1 MINTLSDQSATFD
14 AQQAKQLGVLL
25 TDGLTDLGL
34 SYSELQIEQLIAYL
48 SLLYRWNFAYNL
60 TAIKEP
66 EAMLVRHL
74 LDSLAVTGYLRGKR
88 FLDVGTGAGLPGIPL
103 AIVNQDKKFDLLDS
117 NGKKI
122 RFLFQARTQLGLNN
136 IKECQQRV
144 ENLTDQHYEGI
155 LSRAFASLSDM
166 VKSTR
171 HLLASDG
178 RFYALKG
185 KLCEAE
191 LKALP
196 KDYSIELLTEL
207 TIPGL
212 KEQRH
217 LIIIKQRP

>member
-1 MINTLSDQSATFD
+1 M
-14 AQQAKQLGVLL
+14 QLI
-25 TDGLTDLGL
+25 DGL
-34 SYSELQIEQLIAYL
+34 SELDQTYPEHQIEQLISYL
-48 SLLYRWNFAYNL
+48 LLLHRWSRAYNL

-74 LDSLAVTGYLRGKR
+74 LDSIAVTKYLRGLR

-103 AIVNQDKKFDLLDS
+103 AIANQDRNFDLLDS

-122 RFLFQARTQLGLNN
+122 RFLFQVRTQLGLSNVQ
-136 IKECQQRV
+136 ERQQRV
-144 ENLTDQHYEGI
+144 ENLVNIEKYDGI

-166 VKSTR
+166 VKSTQ

-185 KLCEAE
+185 KISEIE

-196 KDYSIELLTEL
+196 DDYGVELLTEL
-207 TIPGL
+207 IIPGL
-212 KEQRH
+212 NEQRH
-217 LIIIKQRP
+217 LIVIEQR